1 MILRYLIFFA
11 QLWALCLA
19 NVNMFISKEE
29 MNRTFGVKAELNYIE
44 MGNVSSYSTKF
55 HYRVMANIDY
65 LSFTWNAVGIVHY
78 EVYVESDDSSVLPI
92 VRIPLKGT
100 VPESLQDFTV
110 EYRCAG
116 HRSGQFAV
124 SLYFTFKYGNKEPL
138 KVKLR
143 QEKICASRDGRRG
156 LNGGYEGH
164 EVDDTDSIDKA
175 FFVIICIAAAF
186 LLIVAA
192 TLICYFKRSKKE
204 DMIPTRLP
212 TSFRN
217 SLKSTKSAQPFLL
230 STPRDGPPT
239 LSAISSAPCSSSSA
253 SGNSIIPSKP
263 RNIDVRRA
271 LLQLY
276 QDRDAFQSL
285 PLDMEGTFG
294 EVRYA
299 IWRQVD
305 DVLNGDVD
313 DEEDTFCNQEA
324 VYTKTLKNNAS
335 PIQLDRFLSDA
346 LLFYNITPH
355 QNLSQ
360 VACVASFGRFDRPE
374 TVTDFPLVCYRH
386 QGFGNLKKFLTIC
399 RHGDKTKGAQT
410 LRTHQLVSLATQVSS
425 AVAHIHKYRIVHNDI
440 AARNCLIAEVN
451 GRLQVQLCDSAL
463 SRDLFPADYHCLGD
477 NENRPLKWMSPE
489 AIANELYS
497 SAADVWSLGVLLWEL
512 MSLGG
517 SPHAEIDPEEV
528 YTMILKGK
536 RLQQPN
542 NCPDQLYEVMLCC
555 WRVLSEDRPSSEQV
569 VHGLR
574 DFNIQLSQYI

>member
-1 MILRYLIFFA
+1 MTLRQLIIFV

-19 NVNMFISKEE
+19 NINMFISKEE
-29 MNRTFGVKAELNYIE
+29 MNRTLGVKAELNYIE
-44 MGNVSSYSTKF
+44 MGSINTYSTKF

-65 LSFTWNAVGIVHY
+65 VSFTWNAVGQVDY
-78 EVYVESDDSSVLPI
+78 DVRVESDDSSVLPI
-92 VRIPLKGT
+92 VRIPLKGR
-100 VPESLQDFTV
+100 VPASFQDFSV

-116 HRSGQFAV
+116 HRSGQFTV
-124 SLYFTFKYGNKEPL
+124 SLYFNFYYDGKTVP
-138 KVKLR
+138 VKLR

-156 LNGGYEGH
+156 LNGGYEGAEIDDH
-164 EVDDTDSIDKA
+164 ESIDKA

-204 DMIPTRLP
+204 DMIQSRLP

-230 STPRDGPPT
+230 STPRDGPQT
-239 LSAISSAPCSSSSA
+239 LSAVSSAPCSSST
-253 SGNSIIPSKP
+253 SGNSIIPDKP
-263 RNIDVRRA
+263 RNVGTMRD
-271 LLQLY
+271 LECFFSQLKT
-276 QDRDAFQSL
+276 S
-285 PLDMEGTFG
+285 GTFG

-313 DEEDTFCNQEA
+313 DEEDAFCNQEA
-324 VYTKTLKNNAS
+324 VYTKTLKKNAS
-335 PIQLDRFLSDA
+335 SIQLDRFLSDA

-386 QGFGNLKKFLTIC
+386 QGFGNLKKFLANC
-399 RHGDKTKGAQT
+399 RLGDKTKGAQT
-410 LRTHQLVSLATQVSS
+410 LRTHQLVALATQLSS
-425 AVAHIHKYRIVHNDI
+425 AVAHLHKYRIVHNDI

-489 AIANELYS
+489 AIASGLYS
-497 SAADVWSLGVLLWEL
+497 SAADVWSLGVLTWEL

-517 SPHAEIDPEEV
+517 SPYAEVDPEDV
-528 YTMILKGK
+528 YTMILKGA
-536 RLQQPN
+536 RLHQPN
-542 NCPDQLYEVMLCC
+542 NCPDQLYKVMLCC
-555 WRVLSEDRPSSEQV
+555 WRILSEERPSSEQV

>member
-1 MILRYLIFFA
+1 MNLRQLIIFA
-11 QLWALCLA
+11 HFWALCLA
-19 NVNMFISKEE
+19 NINMFISKEE
-29 MNRTFGVKAELNYIE
+29 MNRTLGVKAELNYIE
-44 MGNVSSYSTKF
+44 MGSINTYSTKF

-65 LSFTWNAVGIVHY
+65 VSFTWNAVGQVDY
-78 EVYVESDDSSVLPI
+78 DVRVEADDSSVLPI
-92 VRIPLKGT
+92 IRIPLKGR
-100 VPESLQDFTV
+100 VPASFQDFSV

-116 HRSGQFAV
+116 HRSGQFTV
-124 SLYFTFKYGNKEPL
+124 SLYFNFYYDGKTVP
-138 KVKLR
+138 VKLR

-156 LNGGYEGH
+156 LNGGYEGT
-164 EVDDTDSIDKA
+164 EIDDHDSIDKA

-204 DMIPTRLP
+204 DMIQTRLP

-230 STPRDGPPT
+230 STPRDGPQT
-239 LSAISSAPCSSSSA
+239 LSAVSSAPCSSST
-253 SGNSIIPSKP
+253 SGNSIIPDRP

-276 QDRDAFQSL
+276 QDREAFQPL
-285 PLDMEGTFG
+285 PYVDMEGTFG

-313 DEEDTFCNQEA
+313 DEEDAFCNQEA
-324 VYTKTLKNNAS
+324 VYTKTLKKNAS
-335 PIQLDRFLSDA
+335 SIQLDRFLSDA

-386 QGFGNLKKFLTIC
+386 QGFGNLKKFLANC

-410 LRTHQLVSLATQVSS
+410 LRTHQLVALATQLSS
-425 AVAHIHKYRIVHNDI
+425 AVAHLHKYRIVHNDI

-477 NENRPLKWMSPE
+477 NENRPLKWMAPE
-489 AIANELYS
+489 AIASGLYS
-497 SAADVWSLGVLLWEL
+497 SSADVWSLGVLMWEL

-517 SPHAEIDPEEV
+517 SPYAEIDPEDV
-528 YTMILKGK
+528 YTMILKGA
-536 RLQQPN
+536 RLHQPN
-542 NCPDQLYEVMLCC
+542 NCPDQLYKVMLCC
-555 WRVLSEDRPSSEQV
+555 WRVLSEERPSSEQV
-569 VHGLR
+569 LHGLR